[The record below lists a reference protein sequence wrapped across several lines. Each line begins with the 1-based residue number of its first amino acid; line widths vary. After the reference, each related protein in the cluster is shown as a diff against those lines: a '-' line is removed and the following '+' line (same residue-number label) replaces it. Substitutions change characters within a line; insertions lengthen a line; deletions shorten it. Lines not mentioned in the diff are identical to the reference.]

1 MIKTKFNVDQDLDY
15 TKFNPLFNKVKQKE
29 GFKNNGIY
37 IHGKPGVG
45 KTTFIKKFV
54 EHSKI
59 NFEVVN
65 VSQWIKS
72 HQQAWE
78 NGYEGIYAP
87 SANRLAQKQILI
99 LDDLGSEF
107 IHKSTLPYIYN
118 LLNERFENSKQDSTL
133 ITIVT
138 SNYDLENLEKNYN
151 TKSDNVTSSRI
162 ISRLK
167 GLIDLNIEFEG
178 IDKRYSNEIEN
189 KNFEYIDF

>member
-15 TKFNPLFNKVKQKE
+15 TKFDSLFEKAKQKE
-29 GFKNNGIY
+29 NFKNNGIY
-37 IHGKPGVG
+37 IYGKPGVG
-45 KTTFIKKFV
+45 KTTFINKFV
-54 EHSKI
+54 ENSRS
-59 NFEVVN
+59 NFELVN

-72 HQQAWE
+72 HQSAWE

-87 SANRLAQKQILI
+87 SPSRLAQKQILI

-118 LLNERFENSKQDSTL
+118 LLNERFEKSKQDNTL
-133 ITIVT
+133 ITIIT
-138 SNYDLENLEKNYN
+138 SNYDLDKLEKNYS
-151 TKSDNVTSSRI
+151 TKSDNITSSRI

-167 GLIDLNIEFEG
+167 GLMNLNIEFEG
-178 IDKRYSNEIEN
+178 IDKRYSNEVEN